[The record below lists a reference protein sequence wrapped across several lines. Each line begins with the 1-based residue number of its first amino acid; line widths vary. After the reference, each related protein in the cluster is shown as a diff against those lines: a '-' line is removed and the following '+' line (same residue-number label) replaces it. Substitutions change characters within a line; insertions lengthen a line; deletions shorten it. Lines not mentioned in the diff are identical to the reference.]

1 MQTST
6 TQSGINISD
15 LLRLSAVPGVGA
27 NRLRALITHFGS
39 PTSVLKA
46 APRELIRAEGIDKKL
61 ASTIAHFT
69 GGEVFA
75 EEQLS
80 LVNKV
85 NGRIV
90 TLWHDEYPEYLRK
103 IYDPPPLLFV
113 LGTIEKNDKYAVAI
127 VGTRLP
133 SAYGKFIAEK
143 FSRELSEKGIMI
155 TSGLARGID
164 TVAHSSS
171 LKAGGRTIAVIGSS
185 IDMIYP
191 PENKKLAELIE
202 ERGAIVSEFFM
213 GTKPDPGN
221 FPRRNRIIS
230 GMSLGTLIVETAEN
244 GGAMITASAT
254 LDQNRELFCIPGN
267 ITEKYSFGTNRLI
280 RDGHAKLVQSVDDI
294 IAELKTSLRPI
305 LKFAQPQT
313 PALLSIFEQKLLDL
327 LTSEPS
333 HIDVVAERSGL
344 SIPDTLV
351 NLLSL
356 EFKGL
361 VRQLAGKMF
370 QRL

>member
-1 MQTST
+1 
-6 TQSGINISD
+6 
-15 LLRLSAVPGVGA
+15 
-27 NRLRALITHFGS
+27 
-39 PTSVLKA
+39 
-46 APRELIRAEGIDKKL
+46 
-61 ASTIAHFT
+61 
-69 GGEVFA
+69 
-75 EEQLS
+75 
-80 LVNKV
+80 
-85 NGRIV
+85 
-90 TLWHDEYPEYLRK
+90 
-103 IYDPPPLLFV
+103 LLFV

-133 SAYGKFIAEK
+133 SAYGKFVAEK

-191 PENKKLAELIE
+191 SENKKLAGRIE
-202 ERGAIVSEFFM
+202 ESGAVVSEFFM

-305 LKFAQPQT
+305 LKFVPPQT
-313 PALLSIFEQKLLDL
+313 PVALSVFEQKVFDL
-327 LTSEPS
+327 LTSEPM
-333 HIDVVAERSGL
+333 HIDVVSERSEL